1 MITTTTTTRV
11 HMNPKEALGSLE
23 HVRSKGFRNRE
34 SHVDSCGGKF
44 ELWLDKGVYETYSE
58 IFSDVLESYN
68 DNQKR
73 KDRRIADD
81 KGDAVAGYIQQIQ
94 TGKRGV
100 REQVVYRKNPKTGE
114 KEAVARKKETQG
126 QRVLYELVMSAGNCE
141 KFRDDGGRIVYDKS
155 GHEIHPYRLP
165 EELHKRCLERFF
177 KEFEQMYPHFRLCTV
192 AYHGD
197 EFYIN
202 AKGKKEFGI
211 SHLHLCFVPFAD
223 GYSRGLTIQASI
235 SKALSQMGFGNGED
249 DNGVWRNAY
258 YFFTQDVQRRFE
270 GIIQEEY
277 HKYLREKGLP
287 EKDITFEHPAAGKA
301 LPNLDP
307 AEFRRIRDLERRA
320 TNASSIIEEA
330 EETAK
335 ERLSEASK
343 QAFKRKSEVY
353 SKMHEDVEKAE
364 KKVADAD
371 RYYSDKVAA
380 ADALTRDTQKACKD
394 SLKIVSDKAA
404 TVDKIVEQFISSVQK
419 EDAESAPAPATV
431 KRWMQKVK
439 IRRNGKE
446 MSVYDMYAED
456 CKKEKSLQRK
466 QKKEELLRMQ
476 REINSEMKI
485 QQKVVNDIVERGW
498 DDLEHEYDIQHEL
511 V

>member
-1 MITTTTTTRV
+1 MITTETTTRI
-11 HMNPKEALGSLE
+11 HMNPKDALGSLE
-23 HVRSKGFRNRE
+23 HVRSKDFRGRE
-34 SHVDSCGGKF
+34 SHVDASGDF
-44 ELWLDKGVYETYSE
+44 EVWLDKGVYETYEE
-58 IFSDVLESYN
+58 IFDSALADYN
-68 DNQKR
+68 DRQKR
-73 KDRRIADD
+73 KDRKIQDE

-100 REQVVYRKNPKTGE
+100 REQVVYRKNQQTGE
-114 KEAVARKKETQG
+114 KEAVSKKKETQG
-126 QRVLYELVMSAGNCE
+126 QRVLYELVVSAGNCE
-141 KFRDDGGRIVYDKS
+141 KLRDDGGRIVYDKS

-165 EELHKRCLERFF
+165 EELHKRCLKRFF
-177 KEFEQMYPHFRLCTV
+177 EGFEQMYPNLRLSTV
-192 AYHGD
+192 AYHRD

-202 AKGKKEFGI
+202 ARGKKELGI
-211 SHLHLCFVPFAD
+211 SHLHLCFVPFAT
-223 GYSRGLTIQASI
+223 GYSRGLPVQASI
-235 SKALSQMGFGNGED
+235 SKALRQMGFDNGED
-249 DNGVWRNAY
+249 DDGVYRNAY
-258 YFFTQDVQRRFE
+258 YFFTQDAQKRFE

-287 EKDITFEHPAAGKA
+287 ERDITFEHPAAGKS

-343 QAFKRKSEVY
+343 QAFRRKSEVY
-353 SKMHEDVEKAE
+353 SKMREDVEKAE
-364 KKVADAD
+364 KRVADAD

-380 ADALTRDTQKACKD
+380 ADALTKDTQKSCKD
-394 SLKIVSDKAA
+394 SLKIVSEKAA
-404 TVDKIVEQFISSVQK
+404 AVDRIVAQFISSVQK
-419 EDAESAPAPATV
+419 ESEETAPAPATV

-456 CKKEKSLQRK
+456 FKKERELQRK
-466 QKKEELLRMQ
+466 QKEEELLRMQ
-476 REINSEMKI
+476 REINSEMQI

>member
-11 HMNPKEALGSLE
+11 HMNPKDAIGSLE
-23 HVRSKGFRNRE
+23 HVRSKEFRNRE

-44 ELWLDKGVYETYSE
+44 ELWQDTGVYETYSE
-58 IFSDVLESYN
+58 IFADVLESYN
-68 DNQKR
+68 AGQKR
-73 KDRRIADD
+73 KDRRIQDE

-100 REQVVYRKNPKTGE
+100 REQVVYRKNQKTGE
-114 KEAVARKKETQG
+114 KEAVSKKKETQG
-126 QRVLYELVMSAGNCE
+126 QRVLYEIVLSAGNCE
-141 KFRDDGGRIVYDKS
+141 KLRDDGGRIVYDKS

-165 EELHKRCLERFF
+165 EELHKRCLKRFYE
-177 KEFEQMYPHFRLCTV
+177 EFEQMYPNLRLSTV
-192 AYHGD
+192 AYHRD

-202 AKGKKEFGI
+202 ARGKKEFGI
-211 SHLHLCFVPFAD
+211 SHLHLCFVPFAT
-223 GYSRGLTIQASI
+223 GYSRGLPVQASI
-235 SKALSQMGFGNGED
+235 SKALRQMGFDNGED
-249 DNGVWRNAY
+249 DDGTYRNAY
-258 YFFTQDVQRRFE
+258 YFFTQDAQKRFE

-307 AEFRRIRDLERRA
+307 SEFRRIRDLERRA

-330 EETAK
+330 EEKAK
-335 ERLSEASK
+335 QKLSEASQK
-343 QAFKRKSEVY
+343 AFRRKSEIY
-353 SKMHEDVEKAE
+353 GKMHEDVEKAE

-371 RYYSDKVAA
+371 RYYSEKVAA
-380 ADALTRDTQKACKD
+380 ADALAKDTQKSCKD

-404 TVDKIVEQFISSVQK
+404 MVDKIVAEFIDAIQK
-419 EDAESAPAPATV
+419 ESEEPAPAPDVV

-439 IRRNGKE
+439 VRQDGKE
-446 MSVYDMYAED
+446 VSIYDMYTED
-456 CKKEKSLQRK
+456 CKKEKELQRK
-466 QKKEELLRMQ
+466 QKEEEILRMQ
-476 REINSEMKI
+476 REINSEMQI
-485 QQKVVNDIVERGW
+485 QQRVVDSISERGW